1 MSLHKISN
9 RLKNVAYILT
19 ILFTFVN
26 VVYADDA
33 ASVYKSAVRFLRD
46 GRKEWAYLKFEHIVK
61 TFPGSKYAD
70 EAMFRVGEYYFQ
82 NKDDFKA
89 RVNLEKHIKLYPKSR
104 FNKKSKEYLD
114 TIYTRDLLYKGDNFY
129 KDEKWAEALNI
140 YNEVLRNN
148 PQDSMVKD
156 KVDGCKEKIAAELTA
171 HGDAF
176 FIKEDWNRAIELYS
190 EALRLI
196 STSGLKDKIAKC
208 QEMVAFEDQ
217 QREKGLVKYQGQWM
231 TPEQA
236 SKIAPSD
243 KGSIISEMIES
254 VVTVIS
260 RFGHG
265 SGFLISED
273 GKLLTNQHVVGDD
286 RTVHIKFING
296 LKLRGDVLRVN
307 ETRDVALIKLPDDI
321 YPYIKLGDS
330 SKIKVGQE
338 VYAIGTPLLEELSQT
353 VTKGVVSGFRT
364 IEGVRYIQSD
374 ASVHPGNSGGPLV
387 TVKDGVVGICV
398 SGVGFGPI
406 TLDLNLFIPI
416 EEAVESINVRSIG
429 HKRLKNTLDK
439 KSQYYQHW

>member
-1 MSLHKISN
+1 
-9 RLKNVAYILT
+9 
-19 ILFTFVN
+19 
-26 VVYADDA
+26 
-33 ASVYKSAVRFLRD
+33 
-46 GRKEWAYLKFEHIVK
+46 
-61 TFPGSKYAD
+61 
-70 EAMFRVGEYYFQ
+70 
-82 NKDDFKA
+82 
-89 RVNLEKHIKLYPKSR
+89 
-104 FNKKSKEYLD
+104 
-114 TIYTRDLLYKGDNFY
+114 
-129 KDEKWAEALNI
+129 
-140 YNEVLRNN
+140 
-148 PQDSMVKD
+148 
-156 KVDGCKEKIAAELTA
+156 
-171 HGDAF
+171 
-176 FIKEDWNRAIELYS
+176 
-190 EALRLI
+190 
-196 STSGLKDKIAKC
+196 
-208 QEMVAFEDQ
+208 MVAFEDQ
-217 QREKGLVKYQGQWM
+217 QREKGLVKYQGQWMTPKDKKCLEWEQEANAYYDQEYWEEALGLYNKVLATSPNNYRVKELVEACKKYLGEQYFRSGDVYSEGESWGKALDFYKKALKYHSEKDLINKNIEKCQEMVAFEGLKYQGQWM